1 MSTILCFSFVILVL
15 SLLGVDLD
23 HVSLIENDILNVS
36 SAAVKSSKVSYS
48 MHYMDI
54 IIFSGILMESATQ
67 KSNTFNKHVT
77 YISSIISMCMCLP
90 NVILSLNVMF
100 MDFCLIFHFQG
111 TCCATNWT
119 SLTDLKS
126 MVVPLSS
133 AIVRLSGSSSNRNI
147 LPFLVMLQLL

>member
-67 KSNTFNKHVT
+67 KPNTFNKHVT

-90 NVILSLNVMF
+90 NV
-100 MDFCLIFHFQG
+100 FCL
-111 TCCATNWT
+111 
-119 SLTDLKS
+119 
-126 MVVPLSS
+126 
-133 AIVRLSGSSSNRNI
+133 
-147 LPFLVMLQLL
+147 